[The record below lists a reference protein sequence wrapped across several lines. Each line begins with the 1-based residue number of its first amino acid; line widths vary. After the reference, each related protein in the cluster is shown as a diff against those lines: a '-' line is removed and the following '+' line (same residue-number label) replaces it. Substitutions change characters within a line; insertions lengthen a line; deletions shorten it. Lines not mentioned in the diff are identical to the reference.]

1 MLKCIFCETKIGV
14 LHLGFSSGDC
24 SLTILTVKSD
34 FCAIYFCQL
43 ISSRSKIRWKK
54 ITQNLDS
61 PAQNCF
67 IICPWIETQ
76 REDTHFCLIRNTF
89 YHFKWKASSK
99 TSNYW
104 MFCQDM
110 KRLRNTISA
119 FNQKDVRIWSLIEI
133 LAHGLSNWL
142 IIELHFPVIP
152 AVGYG
157 VVKIDASNYWMFL
170 HPIVGC
176 TSNYWIAS
184 NSWISA

>member
-104 MFCQDM
+104 MFCYDRN
-110 KRLRNTISA
+110 RLENSFGA
-119 FNQKDVRIWSLIEI
+119 FYKMMSGFEVYLKYLFI
-133 LAHGLSNWL
+133 AC
-142 IIELHFPVIP
+142 
-152 AVGYG
+152 
-157 VVKIDASNYWMFL
+157 
-170 HPIVGC
+170 PIG
-176 TSNYWIAS
+176 
-184 NSWISA
+184 

>member
-1 MLKCIFCETKIGV
+1 M
-14 LHLGFSSGDC
+14 
-24 SLTILTVKSD
+24 
-34 FCAIYFCQL
+34 
-43 ISSRSKIRWKK
+43 KK

-76 REDTHFCLIRNTF
+76 REDTHFCLIKNTF

-104 MFCQDM
+104 MFCYDRN
-110 KRLRNTISA
+110 RLENSFGA
-119 FNQKDVRIWSLIEI
+119 FYQNDVRIWSLLKI
-133 LAHGLSNWL
+133 LVHCLSNWL
-142 IIELHFPVIP
+142 IIELHFPVTT

-176 TSNYWIAS
+176 TSNANFCPFLLTICFSSYFKETLFPPSHWYFVS
-184 NSWISA
+184 NQ

>member
-1 MLKCIFCETKIGV
+1 MLKYIFCETKIGV

-76 REDTHFCLIRNTF
+76 REDTHFWLIRNTF

-104 MFCQDM
+104 MFFIIGTDW
-110 KRLRNTISA
+110 KILLVLFIKVISGFEVYLKYLFIA
-119 FNQKDVRIWSLIEI
+119 C
-133 LAHGLSNWL
+133 
-142 IIELHFPVIP
+142 
-152 AVGYG
+152 
-157 VVKIDASNYWMFL
+157 
-170 HPIVGC
+170 PIG
-176 TSNYWIAS
+176 
-184 NSWISA
+184 